1 MTYIIRAAR
10 PKDMQQI
17 YEMAKSTGGGFTN
30 LPPDKP
36 ALSAKLERS
45 AKAFARDD
53 DQLADDLFV
62 FVLENTETGKVH
74 GTCQIFA
81 QIGLKWP
88 FYSYRIGS
96 LTQHSAELARTFRA
110 DILNLSTDLEGAS
123 EVGGLFLHP
132 SARSGGLGLLIA
144 RSRYLFIRNHRLRF
158 ADKTLA
164 ELRGVIDE
172 AGGSPFWD
180 GVAGRFFG
188 MNFQD
193 ADEFNGTHGNQFIAD
208 LMPKHP
214 VYIAMLTE
222 HARAVIGVPHPSGR
236 AAMRMLENEGFTW
249 EKYVDIFDGGPTM
262 TVKTDNI
269 RSIKDARDYTIAAI
283 GDATENGD
291 AAEKMLVA
299 TGHLV
304 EFKCAYGQVAMQDGG
319 AVINPDCAAALGLEV
334 GDNITCVARS

>member
-10 PKDMQQI
+10 SKDMQQI

-30 LPPDKP
+30 LPPE
-36 ALSAKLERS
+36 LERS
-45 AKAFARDD
+45 TAAFTRDD
-53 DQLADDLFV
+53 DQLSDDLFV

-96 LTQHSAELARTFRA
+96 LTQHSEELGRTFRA

-144 RSRYLFIRNHRLRF
+144 RSRYLFIRNHRSRF
-158 ADKTLA
+158 ADNTLA

-193 ADEFNGTHGNQFIAD
+193 ADEFNATHGNQFIAD

-214 VYIAMLTE
+214 VYTAMLSE
-222 HARAVIGVPHPSGR
+222 HARSVIGVPHPSGR

-262 TVKTDNI
+262 TVKTDKIN
-269 RSIKDARDYTIAAI
+269 SIKNAKDYKLVAI
-283 GDATENGD
+283 GDTSTSDNS
-291 AAEKMLVA
+291 AEKMLVTVGRLA
-299 TGHLV
+299 D
-304 EFKCAYGQVAMQDGG
+304 FKCAYGQISINDDG
-319 AVINPDCAAALGLEV
+319 ATIDTNCAAALNLNP
-334 GDNITCVARS
+334 GDSITCVARS